1 MTFGGGTGCPIADWF
16 MALIGVIASTNHW
29 RVIGQRHG
37 RAGNVK
43 NDCVIHKARGS
54 IAGHFV
60 LFCN

>member
-1 MTFGGGTGCPIADWF
+1 

-29 RVIGQRHG
+29 RAIGQRHG

-43 NDCVIHKARGS
+43 NDCVIHKARAS